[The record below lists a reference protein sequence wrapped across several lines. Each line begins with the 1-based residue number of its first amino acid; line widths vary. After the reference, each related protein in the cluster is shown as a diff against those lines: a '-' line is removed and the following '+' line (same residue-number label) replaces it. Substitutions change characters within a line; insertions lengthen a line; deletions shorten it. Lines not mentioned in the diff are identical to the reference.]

1 MLLDLRQRCGAGPSL
16 YPQRQTRPLAG
27 RAREKTCHVCVWW
40 PEPGH
45 PVRDL
50 HSPRWRSQRPA
61 ARRWCV
67 RFATWRQR
75 PGGTRFSG
83 LIAPTEQSLARPK
96 ITTLEI
102 SMDFKRKL
110 LIAALPLAFCMSGLA
125 QADVKIK
132 FAEVHPA
139 GYAPVVAEQNMGKK
153 LEEQSKGEISFKM
166 YAGGVLGSE
175 KEVVEQVQSG
185 AVQMTRVSLGIV
197 GPVVPDVNVFNLPF
211 VFRDQAHMRTII
223 DGEIGQEILDKITN
237 SQFNMVALAWMDG
250 GTRNLYTKKP
260 VRQIAD
266 LKGMKIRVQGNP
278 VFIETI
284 NDMGGNGIAMATG
297 EIFSALQT
305 GVIDGAENNPP
316 TYFQHNHYQNAKF
329 FTMTEHLILPEPIV
343 MSKATWE
350 KLKPEQQALV
360 KKLARE
366 AQMEERVLWDKSSA
380 DAEVKLKAAGVEFIT
395 LTPEQKKAFY
405 DATQPVRDKFGAPYK
420 DLISRIEAVQTN
432 PALAAA
438 SSQAAQ

>member
-1 MLLDLRQRCGAGPSL
+1 MQKSRLFGLLTAGLLVALSL
-16 YPQRQTRPLAG
+16 SANAAQKDHFNVCWTIYAG
-27 RAREKTCHVCVWW
+27 WMPWEYA
-40 PEPGH
+40 G
-45 PVRDL
+45 
-50 HSPRWRSQRPA
+50 SQGIVDKWAKKYGIKIDVTQLNDYVESINQYTAGQFDGCTMTNMDALTIPA
-61 ARRWCV
+61 
-67 RFATWRQR
+67 
-75 PGGTRFSG
+75 
-83 LIAPTEQSLARPK
+83 
-96 ITTLEI
+96 
-102 SMDFKRKL
+102 
-110 LIAALPLAFCMSGLA
+110 
-125 QADVKIK
+125 
-132 FAEVHPA
+132 
-139 GYAPVVAEQNMGKK
+139 
-153 LEEQSKGEISFKM
+153 
-166 YAGGVLGSE
+166 AGGVESTALI
-175 KEVVEQVQSG
+175 
-185 AVQMTRVSLGIV
+185 VSDFSNGNDGIV
-197 GPVVPDVNVFNLPF
+197 L
-211 VFRDQAHMRTII
+211 
-223 DGEIGQEILDKITN
+223 K
-237 SQFNMVALAWMDG
+237 
-250 GTRNLYTKKP
+250 GTGKK
-260 VRQIAD
+260 VAD

-350 KLKPEQQALV
+350 KLNPEQQALV

-366 AQMEERVLWDKSSA
+366 AQMEERALWDKSSA

-395 LTPEQKKAFY
+395 LTPELKKAFY

-438 SSQAAQ
+438 STQAAQ